1 MTTDIL
7 IQSVDAS
14 TEKQILTGIILST
27 RFLEEVVPV
36 LRTHHLQNEYAKKVM
51 KWVLKYFAD
60 YKKAPKIH
68 IQDIYSKK
76 RLTLDASEQTIIEN
90 LLSGLSDKHAQQR
103 EPFNLDYAVDQTL
116 LFIKKREMET
126 RTSNVLRLL
135 DQGNVEQAEKEITGY
150 SKVARLTSD
159 WYDPFDPV
167 QVSDVFREDAPD
179 KILKFPGHLGNMLGT
194 FERGWLVS
202 VLGPFK
208 RGKTWWLQE
217 VAVLSLFSRLRVVFI
232 SLEMP
237 RRKTNERLYKRLTS
251 YSQNGGSSLY
261 PTFDCRSNQDDTCKL
276 PFRTS
281 KGRLLD
287 AEGSK
292 PLFGEV
298 KNYVPCTYCRDNNR
312 RDYKIAYW
320 LEALKRP
327 KWTHKSVVNRV
338 ASFREHY
345 GRDSLRIKCYPKFS
359 ANLTDIRRDLDI
371 LEQTEGFTPD
381 VIVIDYAGILK
392 PESTRTK
399 QTEQLDETWMTLA
412 QLAAE
417 RHCLVATGSQG
428 NRESFDVRN
437 VKATQLA
444 GWIGQLAHV
453 DVMFALNQTSTEK
466 NSGLMRVS
474 TMVHRHQDF
483 NQDEEAWVLQNLHQG
498 QIHLDSQRG
507 WSAYE

>member
-1 MTTDIL
+1 MTDIL
-7 IQSVDAS
+7 IQSVDSS

-27 RFLEEVVPV
+27 RFIEEVNLV
-36 LRTHHLQNEYAKKVM
+36 LRTHHLQNEYAKKIM
-51 KWVLKYFAD
+51 KWAWKYYAD
-60 YKKAPKIH
+60 YKKAPKQH
-68 IQDIYSKK
+68 IQDIYNNK
-76 RLTLDASEQTIIEN
+76 RLTLDESERTIIEN
-90 LLSGLSDKHAQQR
+90 LLSDLSDKYAQQR

-116 LFIKKREMET
+116 QYVKKREMET

-150 SKVARLTSD
+150 NKVARLTTE
-159 WYDPFDPV
+159 WYDPFEAT
-167 QVSDVFREDAPD
+167 QVSDVFREDSPD
-179 KILKFPGHLGNMLGT
+179 KILTFPGHLGKMLGT

-217 VAVLSLFSRLRVVFI
+217 VAVLSLFGRLRTVFI

-237 RRKTNERLYKRLTS
+237 RRKTNERLYKRLTA
-251 YSQNGGSSLY
+251 YSNNGGTSLY
-261 PTFDCRSNQDDTCKL
+261 PTFDCFKNQNGTCKL

-281 KGRLLD
+281 RVRLLD

-292 PLFGEV
+292 PSFRNA
-298 KNYVPCTYCRDNNR
+298 KDYVPCTYCRDNNR
-312 RDYKIAYW
+312 RDYRVAYW
-320 LEALKRP
+320 LEPLQRP

-345 GRDSLRIKCYPKFS
+345 GSDSLRVKCYPKFS

-392 PESTRTK
+392 PESSRSK
-399 QTEQLDETWMTLA
+399 QVEQLDETWMTLA
-412 QLAAE
+412 QVANE
-417 RHCLVATGSQG
+417 RHCLVVTGSQG
-428 NRESFDVRN
+428 NRDSFDVRN

-466 NSGLMRVS
+466 NSGLMRIS
-474 TMVHRHQDF
+474 TIVHRHQDF
-483 NQDEEAWVLQNLHQG
+483 NPDEEAWVLQNLHQG

-507 WSAYE
+507 WRTYE